1 MMKFYYEN
9 IDFKNV
15 PNGNGVCKIAEFDI
29 NYGFK
34 FPIFELNE
42 TDSIIWNFSLNQ
54 EMTYKVLE
62 ENIDYFKNV
71 FKLVSSKPN
80 VKLVFSST
88 QEGTNMKEFVLKLI
102 QLKNYY
108 NLKTN
113 QIILITINNYFKK
126 ITNEILI
133 ISKPYLL
140 GWWASEYKTLSL
152 PNIFD
157 TETQIATVTSN
168 VNDYIMNKKDSF
180 FLLYNRNSTK
190 TFRVQVMLWLLK
202 TGLINDTKFSLL
214 IKENDIDLNLLISKK
229 EELKDLWKYYSK
241 FIDLPH
247 TTLDWNYPNDIN
259 EPLSSKPNYY
269 KTNFSIVL
277 ESGFNSESLNLTEK
291 SFKPFANCHPFL
303 IIGDVFVNTQLKNY
317 GFTLYNDLID
327 YSFDEISDNEE
338 RLNRVLI
345 ELKRIHAL
353 GEEYI
358 IEWYK
363 NNTEKIA
370 ENQRVFFTYG
380 YKNLINDTIR
390 DLKIISQ
397 TK

>member
-1 MMKFYYEN
+1 MMKFHYEN

-15 PNGNGVCKIAEFDI
+15 PNGNGTCKIAEFDI

-42 TDSIIWNFSLNQ
+42 TDSIIWNFSFNQ
-54 EMTYKVLE
+54 EMTYEILE
-62 ENIDYFKNV
+62 ENINYFNNV
-71 FKLVSSKPN
+71 FQLVSNKLN
-80 VKLVFSST
+80 IKLVFSST
-88 QEGTNMKEFVLKLI
+88 QEGNHMNKFVLKLI
-102 QLKNYY
+102 ELKNYY
-108 NLKTN
+108 NLKPN

-126 ITNEILI
+126 FTNEILV

-140 GWWASEYKTLSL
+140 AWWSTNYKNLSL
-152 PNIFD
+152 PNVFD
-157 TETQIATVTSN
+157 ERTQIASITSG
-168 VNDYIMNKKDSF
+168 VNDYIMNEKDSF

-229 EELKDLWKYYSK
+229 QELKDLWKYYSK

-247 TTLDWNYPNDIN
+247 TSLDWDYPNDVN
-259 EPLSSKPNYY
+259 ESLLSKPNYF

-277 ESGFNSESLNLTEK
+277 ESSFNSESLNLTEK

-327 YSFDEISDNEE
+327 YSFDKISNNEE
-338 RLNRVLI
+338 RLNQALI

-353 GEEYI
+353 GETHI
-358 IEWYK
+358 TDWYK
-363 NNTEKIA
+363 NNIEKIA

-380 YKNLINDTIR
+380 YKNIINDTIR
-390 DLKIISQ
+390 DLKVIF
-397 TK
+397 

>member
-42 TDSIIWNFSLNQ
+42 TDSIIWNFSFNR
-54 EMTYKVLE
+54 EMTYEVLE
-62 ENIDYFKNV
+62 ENIDYFNNI
-71 FKLVSSKPN
+71 FELVSNKPN

-88 QEGTNMKEFVLKLI
+88 QEGNHMNKFVLKLI
-102 QLKNYY
+102 ELKNYY
-108 NLKTN
+108 NLKPN

-126 ITNEILI
+126 FTNEILV

-140 GWWASEYKTLSL
+140 AWWSTNYKNLSL

-157 TETQIATVTSN
+157 EETQIASITSG
-168 VNDYIMNKKDSF
+168 VNDYIMNEKDSF

-202 TGLINDTKFSLL
+202 TGIINDTKFSLL
-214 IKENDIDLNLLISKK
+214 VKENDIDLNLLISKK
-229 EELKDLWKYYSK
+229 KELKDLWKYYSK
-241 FIDLPH
+241 FNDLPY

-259 EPLSSKPNYY
+259 ESLLSKPNYF

-277 ESGFNSESLNLTEK
+277 ESSFNSESLNLTEK

-327 YSFDEISDNEE
+327 YSFDKISDNDE
-338 RLNRVLI
+338 RLNQALI
-345 ELKRIHAL
+345 ELKRIHSL
-353 GEEYI
+353 GEVYI
-358 IEWYK
+358 TNWYK
-363 NNTEKIA
+363 NNIEKIK

-380 YKNLINDTIR
+380 WKNIINDTIR
-390 DLKIISQ
+390 DLKIIP
-397 TK
+397 

>member
-15 PNGNGVCKIAEFDI
+15 PNGNGTCIISEFDF

-42 TDSIIWNFSLNQ
+42 TDYIIWNFSIIEQLSH
-54 EMTYKVLE
+54 KLLD
-62 ENIDYFKNV
+62 ENINYFNDV
-71 FKLVSSKPN
+71 FQSIVAKPN
-80 VKLVFSST
+80 VKLVFSSI
-88 QEGTNMKEFVLKLI
+88 QEGTNMNEFVLRLI

-108 NLKTN
+108 KLKSN
-113 QIILITINNYFKK
+113 QVILITLNNYFKK
-126 ITNEILI
+126 STNEIRI

-140 GWWASEYKTLSL
+140 GWWASEYKKLSL
-152 PNIFD
+152 PNIF
-157 TETQIATVTSN
+157 TESDQIANITSVTRN
-168 VNDYIMNKKDSF
+168 YLTNKKDSF

-229 EELKDLWKYYSK
+229 KELKDLWKYYSK
-241 FIDLPH
+241 FDDLPH
-247 TTLDWNYPNDIN
+247 TVIDWDYPNIIN
-259 EPLSSKPNYY
+259 EPLSSKTNYS

-277 ESGFNSESLNLTEK
+277 ESSFDCNSLNLTEK

-327 YSFDEISDNEE
+327 YSFDKISDNDE
-338 RLNRVLI
+338 RLNQALI
-345 ELKRIHAL
+345 ELKRIHSL
-353 GEEYI
+353 GEGYI
-358 IEWYK
+358 TDWYK
-363 NNTEKIA
+363 NNIEKIQ
-370 ENQRVFFTYG
+370 ENQRVFFTYSF
-380 YKNLINDTIR
+380 KNLINDTIR
-390 DLKIISQ
+390 DLKVIV
-397 TK
+397 

>member
-15 PNGNGVCKIAEFDI
+15 PNGNGSCQIGPLDY

-42 TDSIIWNFSLNQ
+42 TDYIIWNFSIIEQLSH
-54 EMTYKVLE
+54 KLLD
-62 ENIDYFKNV
+62 ENINYFNDV
-71 FKLVSSKPN
+71 FQSIVAKPN
-80 VKLVFSST
+80 VKLVFSSI
-88 QEGTNMKEFVLKLI
+88 QEGTNMNEFVLRLI

-108 NLKTN
+108 KLKSN
-113 QIILITINNYFKK
+113 QVILITLNNYFKK
-126 ITNEILI
+126 STNEIRI

-140 GWWASEYKTLSL
+140 GWWASEYKKLSL
-152 PNIFD
+152 PNIF
-157 TETQIATVTSN
+157 TESDQIANITSVTRN
-168 VNDYIMNKKDSF
+168 YLTNKKDSF

-229 EELKDLWKYYSK
+229 KELKDLWKYYSK
-241 FIDLPH
+241 FDDLPH
-247 TTLDWNYPNDIN
+247 TVIDWDYPNIIN
-259 EPLSSKPNYY
+259 EPLSSKTNYS

-277 ESGFNSESLNLTEK
+277 ESSFDCNSLNLTEK

-327 YSFDEISDNEE
+327 YSFDKISDNDE
-338 RLNRVLI
+338 RLNQALI
-345 ELKRIHAL
+345 ELKRIHSL
-353 GEEYI
+353 GEGYI
-358 IEWYK
+358 TDWYK
-363 NNTEKIA
+363 NNIEKIQ
-370 ENQRVFFTYG
+370 ENQRVFFTYSF
-380 YKNLINDTIR
+380 KNLINDTIR
-390 DLKIISQ
+390 DLKVIV
-397 TK
+397 

>member
-15 PNGNGVCKIAEFDI
+15 PNGNSTCKIGEFDI

-42 TDSIIWNFSLNQ
+42 TDSIIWNFSFDG
-54 EMTYKVLE
+54 EMTYDVLE
-62 ENIDYFKNV
+62 KNIDYFKNV
-71 FKLVSSKPN
+71 FELVSSKPN

-88 QEGTNMKEFVLKLI
+88 QEGNHMNEFVLKLI

-126 ITNEILI
+126 ITNEILV

-157 TETQIATVTSN
+157 TETQIATVTSG
-168 VNDYIMNKKDSF
+168 VNDYIMNEKDSF

-202 TGLINDTKFSLL
+202 TGIINDTKFSLL
-214 IKENDIDLNLLISKK
+214 VK
-229 EELKDLWKYYSK
+229 
-241 FIDLPH
+241 
-247 TTLDWNYPNDIN
+247 
-259 EPLSSKPNYY
+259 
-269 KTNFSIVL
+269 
-277 ESGFNSESLNLTEK
+277 
-291 SFKPFANCHPFL
+291 
-303 IIGDVFVNTQLKNY
+303 
-317 GFTLYNDLID
+317 
-327 YSFDEISDNEE
+327 
-338 RLNRVLI
+338 
-345 ELKRIHAL
+345 
-353 GEEYI
+353 
-358 IEWYK
+358 
-363 NNTEKIA
+363 
-370 ENQRVFFTYG
+370 
-380 YKNLINDTIR
+380 
-390 DLKIISQ
+390 
-397 TK
+397 

>member
-1 MMKFYYEN
+1 MKFYYEN

-15 PNGNGVCKIAEFDI
+15 PNGNGSCHIGPLDY

-42 TDSIIWNFSLNQ
+42 TDYIIWNFTISGEMKEYILN
-54 EMTYKVLE
+54 T
-62 ENIDYFKNV
+62 NIDYFNNV
-71 FKLVSSKPN
+71 FSSVIYKPN
-80 VKLVFSST
+80 VKLVFSSV
-88 QEGTNMKEFVLKLI
+88 QEGNNMKEFVIKLI

-108 NLKTN
+108 KLKSN
-113 QIILITINNYFKK
+113 QIVLITTNNYFKK
-126 ITNEILI
+126 FTSEIFV

-140 GWWASEYKTLSL
+140 GWWASEYKKLTL

-157 TETQIATVTSN
+157 EEKQIATITSN
-168 VNDYIMNKKDSF
+168 VNDYIMNEKDSF

-214 IKENDIDLNLLISKK
+214 IKSNDIDLNLLISNKQ
-229 EELKDLWKYYSK
+229 ELINLWKYYSK
-241 FIDLPH
+241 FDELPY
-247 TTLDWNYPNDIN
+247 TILDWNYPNDVD
-259 EPLSSKPNYY
+259 EPTTSKVNYF

-277 ESGFNSESLNLTEK
+277 ESSFNSESLNLTEK

-327 YSFDEISDNEE
+327 YSFDNISDNDE
-338 RLNRVLI
+338 RLNQALI
-345 ELKRIHAL
+345 ELKRIHSL
-353 GEEYI
+353 GEKYI

-363 NNTEKIA
+363 NNIEKIK

-380 YKNLINDTIR
+380 YNNLINDTIR
-390 DLKIISQ
+390 DLKIIP
-397 TK
+397 

>member
-1 MMKFYYEN
+1 MKFYYEN
-9 IDFKNV
+9 IDFKNM

-54 EMTYKVLE
+54 EMTSKVLE
-62 ENIDYFKNV
+62 ENIDYFNNV
-71 FKLVSSKPN
+71 FELVSSKPN

-88 QEGTNMKEFVLKLI
+88 QEGNHMNKFVLKLI
-102 QLKNYY
+102 ELKNFY
-108 NLKTN
+108 NLKPN

-126 ITNEILI
+126 FTNEILV

-140 GWWASEYKTLSL
+140 AWWSTNYKKLSL

-157 TETQIATVTSN
+157 EETQISTITSG
-168 VNDYIMNKKDSF
+168 VNDYIMNEKDSF

-214 IKENDIDLNLLISKK
+214 VKENDIDLNLLISKK
-229 EELKDLWKYYSK
+229 QELKDLWKYYSK
-241 FIDLPH
+241 FNDLPH
-247 TTLDWNYPNDIN
+247 TTLDWDYPNDIN
-259 EPLSSKPNYY
+259 ESLSSKPNYS

-277 ESGFNSESLNLTEK
+277 ESSFNSESLNLTEK
-291 SFKPFANCHPFL
+291 SFKSFANCHPFL
-303 IIGDVFVNTQLKNY
+303 IIGDVFANTQLKNY

-327 YSFDEISDNEE
+327 YSFDKISDNEE
-338 RLNRVLI
+338 RLNQALI
-345 ELKRIHAL
+345 ELKRIHSL
-353 GEEYI
+353 GEDHI
-358 IEWYK
+358 TNWYK
-363 NNTEKIA
+363 NNIEKIK

-390 DLKIISQ
+390 DLKVISQ

>member
-42 TDSIIWNFSLNQ
+42 TDSIIWNFSFDGELSH
-54 EMTYKVLE
+54 TLLD
-62 ENIDYFKNV
+62 ENIDYFNNV
-71 FKLVSSKPN
+71 FKLASSKPN

-88 QEGTNMKEFVLKLI
+88 QEGNNMNEFVLRLI
-102 QLKNYY
+102 QLKNHH
-108 NLKTN
+108 NLKRN
-113 QIILITINNYFKK
+113 QIVLITINNYFEK
-126 ITNEILI
+126 ITNEIFV

-140 GWWASEYKTLSL
+140 GWWASHYKTLSL
-152 PNIFD
+152 PNVFD
-157 TETQIATVTSN
+157 EETQISSITSG
-168 VNDYIMNKKDSF
+168 VNDYIMNQKDSF

-202 TGLINDTKFSLL
+202 TGIIDDTKFSLL

-229 EELKDLWKYYSK
+229 QELKDLWKYYSK
-241 FIDLPH
+241 FNDLPH
-247 TTLDWNYPNDIN
+247 TTLDWNYPNDID
-259 EPLSSKPNYY
+259 EPLSSKSNYF

-277 ESGFNSESLNLTEK
+277 ESSFKSESLNLTEK

-303 IIGDVFVNTQLKNY
+303 IIGDVFVNTKLLNY
-317 GFTLYNDLID
+317 GFTLYDDLID
-327 YSFDEISDNEE
+327 YSFDKISDNEE
-338 RLNRVLI
+338 RLNQALI
-345 ELKRIHAL
+345 EIKRIHSL
-353 GEEYI
+353 GEDHI
-358 IEWYK
+358 TEWYK
-363 NNTEKIA
+363 TNIEKIK

-380 YKNLINDTIR
+380 WKNLINDTIR
-390 DLKIISQ
+390 DLKIIS
-397 TK
+397 

>member
-1 MMKFYYEN
+1 MKFYYEN

-15 PNGNGVCKIAEFDI
+15 PNGNGICKIEEFDI

-42 TDSIIWNFSLNQ
+42 TDSIIWNFSFDGEL
-54 EMTYKVLE
+54 LHILLD
-62 ENIDYFKNV
+62 ENINYFNTV
-71 FKLVSSKPN
+71 FESVLSKPN

-88 QEGTNMKEFVLKLI
+88 QEGNNMNEFVLKLI
-102 QLKNYY
+102 ELKNNYK
-108 NLKTN
+108 LKSN

-126 ITNEILI
+126 FTNEILI

-140 GWWASEYKTLSL
+140 GWWATHYKKLLL

-157 TETQIATVTSN
+157 EETQIATITSGT
-168 VNDYIMNKKDSF
+168 NDYIMNEKDSF
-180 FLLYNRNSTK
+180 FLLYNRNCTK

-241 FIDLPH
+241 FVDLPY
-247 TTLDWNYPNDIN
+247 TTLDWDYPNIEH
-259 EPLSSKPNYY
+259 EPLSSKPNYF

-291 SFKPFANCHPFL
+291 SFKSFANCHPFL

-327 YSFDEISDNEE
+327 YSFDKISNNEE
-338 RLNRVLI
+338 RLNQTLI
-345 ELKRIHAL
+345 ELKRIHSL
-353 GEEYI
+353 GEDHI
-358 IEWYK
+358 TEWYK
-363 NNTEKIA
+363 NNIEKIK

-380 YKNLINDTIR
+380 YKNIINDTIR
-390 DLKIISQ
+390 DLKVIF
-397 TK
+397 

>member
-1 MMKFYYEN
+1 MKFYYEN

-15 PNGNGVCKIAEFDI
+15 PNGNGSCQIGPLDN

-42 TDSIIWNFSLNQ
+42 TDSIIWNFTIDG
-54 EMTYKVLE
+54 EMTYDVLKN
-62 ENIDYFKNV
+62 NIDYFKNI
-71 FKLVSSKPN
+71 FELVSNKPN
-80 VKLVFSST
+80 VKLVFSSFH
-88 QEGTNMKEFVLKLI
+88 EGNNMMQFVLKLI
-102 QLKNYY
+102 ELKNNYK
-108 NLKTN
+108 LKSN
-113 QIILITINNYFKK
+113 QIILITINNYFKNF
-126 ITNEILI
+126 TNEILV

-140 GWWASEYKTLSL
+140 GWWSTHYKTLLL

-157 TETQIATVTSN
+157 EETQIATITSGT
-168 VNDYIMNKKDSF
+168 NDYIMNEKDSF

-241 FIDLPH
+241 FVDLPH
-247 TTLDWNYPNDIN
+247 SSLDWNYPTDVH
-259 EPLSSKPNYY
+259 EPLSSKPNYF

-303 IIGDVFVNTQLKNY
+303 IIGDVFVNTKLKNY

-327 YSFDEISDNEE
+327 YSFDKISNNEE
-338 RLNRVLI
+338 RLNQALI

-353 GEEYI
+353 GEDHMTD
-358 IEWYK
+358 WYK
-363 NNTEKIA
+363 NNMKKIK
-370 ENQRVFFTYG
+370 ENQRVFFTYS

-390 DLKIISQ
+390 DLKIIF
-397 TK
+397 